1 MKCIRSVAFSAPHRN
16 GFGRDLQGPCRPH
29 LGTGRE
35 KLSPLVLRALL
46 CSGVQHI
53 LFSVLDQ
60 MRAGLSPSPNRG
72 QGGASPPCT
81 ARVIHLPTSYLP
93 CSQKPL
99 SHHWLTPAD
108 IAELEMGT
116 WSAEDGSC

>member
-16 GFGRDLQGPCRPH
+16 GFGRELQGPCRPH

-35 KLSPLVLRALL
+35 KLSPPVLRALL
-46 CSGVQHI
+46 CPGVQHI

-72 QGGASPPCT
+72 QGEASPPC
-81 ARVIHLPTSYLP
+81 RFCLVPMHS
-93 CSQKPL
+93 KND
-99 SHHWLTPAD
+99 TPAHLVP
-108 IAELEMGT
+108 AMLLEAPIT
-116 WSAEDGSC
+116 PLADPS

>member
-16 GFGRDLQGPCRPH
+16 GFGRELQGPCRPH

-35 KLSPLVLRALL
+35 KFSPPVLRALL
-46 CSGVQHI
+46 CPGVQHI

-72 QGGASPPCT
+72 QGEASPPC
-81 ARVIHLPTSYLP
+81 RFCLVPMHS
-93 CSQKPL
+93 KND
-99 SHHWLTPAD
+99 TPAHLVP
-108 IAELEMGT
+108 AMLLEAPIT
-116 WSAEDGSC
+116 PLADPS